1 MEFGIG
7 LLAGVLAVV
16 AAMRST
22 WSPCGLSMLS
32 TVTPVA
38 ERARGHRFW
47 VTAVWFVLGAI
58 AGGATLGVVAA
69 ALAAMVG
76 ALSLST
82 GVSATLGG
90 IVVGVALASD
100 VQLGGFRIPGNTRQV
115 DENWLSAYRPWVY
128 GIGFG
133 WQIGVGVATYI
144 MTAAVY
150 AMVLLAALSAN
161 PLLAFALMTSFGL
174 ARGLAVLLGAGLTSP
189 ARVFAFHR
197 RFDAMGA
204 YVRWLVLGV
213 EAAILVALAGVI
225 GLALVVAVAIAMA
238 LTRRAPAVRAEP
250 A

>member
-1 MEFGIG
+1 MELGIG
-7 LLAGVLAVV
+7 LLAGVPAVV

-47 VTAVWFVLGAI
+47 VTAVWFVFGAI
-58 AGGATLGVVAA
+58 AGGATLGLVAA

-82 GVSATLGG
+82 GTSSMLGG
-90 IVVGVALASD
+90 IVVGLALASD
-100 VQLGGFRIPGNTRQV
+100 VRLGGFRIPGNTRQV

-133 WQIGVGVATYI
+133 WQIGAGVATYI

-174 ARGLAVLLGAGLTSP
+174 VRGLAVFLGAALTSP
-189 ARVFAFHR
+189 TRVFAFHR
-197 RFDAMGA
+197 QFDAIGTYA
-204 YVRWLVLGV
+204 RWLVLGV
-213 EAAILVALAGVI
+213 EAAILVALAGVV
-225 GLALVVAVAIAMA
+225 GLAFVVAVAIAMG
-238 LTRRAPAVRAEP
+238 LMRRAPAVHAEP

>member
-1 MEFGIG
+1 MRA
-7 LLAGVLAVV
+7 LDVVDRDAG
-16 AAMRST
+16 RRT
-22 WSPCGLSMLS
+22 
-32 TVTPVA
+32 
-38 ERARGHRFW
+38 ARGHRFW
-47 VTAVWFVLGAI
+47 VTAVWFVVGAI
-58 AGGATLGVVAA
+58 AGGATLGLLAA

-100 VQLGGFRIPGNTRQV
+100 VRLGGFRIPGNTRQV

-161 PLLAFALMTSFGL
+161 PLLAFALMTLFGL
-174 ARGLAVLLGAGLTSP
+174 VRGLAVFLGAGLDESR
-189 ARVFAFHR
+189 ACVRVPPPVR
-197 RFDAMGA
+197 RDGRGTCGGWCSASKP
-204 YVRWLVLGV
+204 RSSSRS
-213 EAAILVALAGVI
+213 AGVV
-225 GLALVVAVAIAMA
+225 GLAFVVAVAIAMGLIA
-238 LTRRAPAVRAEP
+238 APAVRQPCAPEP